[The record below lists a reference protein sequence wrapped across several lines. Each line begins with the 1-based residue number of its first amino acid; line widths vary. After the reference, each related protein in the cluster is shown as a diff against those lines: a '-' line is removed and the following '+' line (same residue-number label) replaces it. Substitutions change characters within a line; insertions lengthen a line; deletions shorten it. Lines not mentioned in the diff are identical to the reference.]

1 MKSERLLKMQVNDA
15 IFMRGDFLRN
25 SGAAC
30 CVLSEGLLKF
40 LNIKTFGITTKNY
53 FKLTHVRPNTEN
65 IYLVYSFSGIELS
78 YLLFKVFNYLLSNFI
93 MIG

>member
-15 IFMRGDFLRN
+15 IFMRGEFLQN

-30 CVLSEGLLKF
+30 CVLSEGLLKS

-53 FKLTHVRPNTEN
+53 FILTHVRPKTEN